1 MIRTAPRL
9 IRKRPR
15 RLHRFVPILHMQQMS
30 CAESRYCEECIDNF
44 AAQAEHLRP
53 GHAWTVDGGKVIFM
67 EDVIAASI
75 LGRPLAE
82 DEVVVHKDGN
92 VLNNVRANLEVVK
105 IPDLGIQ

>member
-1 MIRTAPRL
+1 M
-9 IRKRPR
+9 
-15 RLHRFVPILHMQQMS
+15 
-30 CAESRYCEECIDNF
+30 
-44 AAQAEHLRP
+44 
-53 GHAWTVDGGKVIFM
+53 IFM